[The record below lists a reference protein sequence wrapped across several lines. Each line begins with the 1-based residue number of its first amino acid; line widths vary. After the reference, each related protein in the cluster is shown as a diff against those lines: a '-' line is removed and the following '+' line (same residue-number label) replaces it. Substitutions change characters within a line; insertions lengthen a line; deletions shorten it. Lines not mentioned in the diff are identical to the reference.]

1 MELCNFCYET
11 SRLEKAKSIGIDSFW
26 YKEASKETI
35 LEIMERTMNGESIYP
50 DKTPDVK
57 IGHANSN
64 EFTKRELEVLR
75 VMTKGVSN
83 ATIAKRLHISENTV
97 KQHIRH
103 MMEKTGCE
111 AVHNL
116 LLKQE

>member
-11 SRLEKAKSIGIDSFW
+11 SWLEKAKSIGIDSFW

-64 EFTKRELEVLR
+64 EFTKR
-75 VMTKGVSN
+75 
-83 ATIAKRLHISENTV
+83 RLHISENTV

>member
-1 MELCNFCYET
+1 
-11 SRLEKAKSIGIDSFW
+11 
-26 YKEASKETI
+26 
-35 LEIMERTMNGESIYP
+35 MERTMNSESIYP

-57 IGHANSN
+57 IGHTNSN

-75 VMTKGVSN
+75 MMTKGISN

-103 MMEKTGCE
+103 MMEKTGCQSRTQLAIE
-111 AVHNL
+111 ARVSGIVVDI
-116 LLKQE
+116 